1 MKKTDKVLSLLLAV
15 SMLLSMLACVILPAT
30 AAEAATEQTHYYVAS
45 AKDWVAL
52 AGKTNPDGSKFDWT
66 GKTIHV
72 QNDIS
77 FIKSTNPTTGKVE
90 YYWKQFEPFAGT
102 LDGHGYKFTDIN
114 ASSKS
119 QVGASLMVA
128 LTGTI
133 KNLTLDASCTFTN
146 THSSAQSGPF
156 AAKSKGGTIQ
166 NCAFYGTY
174 TASNGQYL
182 SGFVGQAIGGTT
194 TIEGCI
200 FNGTINGSN
209 AGNSAAAAFVGY
221 KPDSSSV
228 EVKINHSVALGTLNA
243 AKTGMAYADATTCPI
258 EFDRSFALGM
268 YAYNGGSDANAEA
281 AYTMANS
288 AENLKKIAWMITD
301 ATESQGIYIS
311 VDANGK
317 PCFGSVNERV
327 VQVTTKNGSTETVA
341 YYPPRSGTKKN
352 EQTIITPATVSGKT
366 PVVSGAE
373 YRDGKIYVGHDDI
386 TVKYENTVSAANQN
400 KIKLQAMI
408 DCYEAMEGKGY
419 FSDWSQV
426 NDWLTNSKKY
436 LKNNDATNINRMIN
450 TKEPGLSQYVS
461 LTYPDYPSITDYPT
475 YQYSTAIKDYAIRT
489 KEDWL
494 AAVEMSNY
502 VKYPDT
508 AVDFQGVTLHLTAD
522 IDMEHTPMLPLCYSW
537 IFDGNLDGHD
547 YVFKNININVD
558 NAYGPIGL
566 IGTIGGKQASTI
578 QNLGIAS
585 GDIKVSGWPR
595 YKATYMGI
603 EDTGNRVGGFVGKA
617 YCQNTLIRKCWN
629 GANLFVENIG
639 AAAGIIADPR
649 NYAIVDSCFNVGTMQ
664 KRVYG
669 IMGYAD
675 NKGKLFNSM
684 SGAAADGVLVDKAR
698 TNASDVAQNIVNIS
712 GVINTLKF
720 DGFGS
725 GTTKKKQQAV
735 QDTYNEDYTEMN
747 YAAAAWQVNKNYQQQ
762 SYGAGERIYFAL
774 NENGE
779 VRFGK
784 PDGSDQIYRI
794 KLIGG
799 DAIQYTYASA
809 GHAITLDVGFDINYY
824 ACKDPAVT
832 IKGNTLVFGEDI
844 QTTNNTF
851 TVYVSRNADRGNVVS
866 DDEINS
872 TDVLEAVYMVAGKK
886 IKNLLTADVNS
897 DYDVTIE
904 DAYQIIRYV
913 FYGSE
918 KACFTPGKPAGREEG
933 YLKVLT
939 YNTKSFHYDP
949 NENRSNGEAMC
960 RYNAVL
966 NELKEI
972 DADIIGFQE
981 MDRYNNDAKYNGTFV
996 DQIEQVK
1003 TDLNKGLSKEEQ
1015 YVANAFFVTVP
1026 NTTNREDGG
1035 YGHGILSKY
1044 PILESEGVHYA
1055 GKGQLNDETKM
1066 LDDSEGRGFAWYKLD
1081 INKDGEYNPEDD
1093 IIFYNCH
1100 FMQFHEAQILYMTN
1114 YMRENHPNDRIV
1126 CTGDMNIAAFKV
1138 KGSFV
1143 DNDYFTAING
1153 GKYFN
1158 SFTRTNAHSG
1168 SLIDNIFISENV
1180 EYYKPLPS
1188 ETGLYTRMGVYDK
1201 NQNLVDEKQDEVNY
1215 WSASDH
1221 LPVWTYIKK

>member
-1 MKKTDKVLSLLLAV
+1 MKKTKKILSGLLAV
-15 SMLLSMLACVILPAT
+15 LMLVSMLACFALPA
-30 AAEAATEQTHYYVAS
+30 AALDGNQTVYYVTGRTQWREIVGLVN
-45 AKDWVAL
+45 DDPNNF
-52 AGKTNPDGSKFDWT
+52 AGKTIYFMT
-66 GKTIHV
+66 
-72 QNDIS
+72 DIDMGGGWPS
-77 FIKSTNPTTGKVE
+77 QINE
-90 YYWKQFEPFAGT
+90 FAGT
-102 LDGHGYKFTDIN
+102 IDGNGFSFTN
-114 ASSKS
+114 VASNKAGIQDNSKGVTIV
-119 QVGASLMVA
+119 QTLAG
-128 LTGTI
+128 GTI
-133 KNLTLDASCTFTN
+133 KNLTFDSTCVFTA
-146 THSSAQSGPF
+146 TAAQHTGAFVAQSE
-156 AAKSKGGTIQ
+156 GGTIS
-166 NCAFYGTY
+166 NCAFLGTY
-174 TASNGQYL
+174 NATSSASLG
-182 SGFVGQAIGGTT
+182 
-194 TIEGCI
+194 
-200 FNGTINGSN
+200 
-209 AGNSAAAAFVGY
+209 AFVGY
-221 KPDSSSV
+221 AKSGTTTLEGCV
-228 EVKINHSVALGTLNA
+228 FGGTLNGNTA
-243 AKTGMAYADATTCPI
+243 SGKYTGAFVGRQQSSTSTKVQLGYCVAKGTLSGSSTGMVATSTNGATNVKNSYTVGGINDYVGTTTKDFQKNDIKEAVWTINDARATAQKDGVYINVDTADVPYI
-258 EFDRSFALGM
+258 
-268 YAYNGGSDANAEA
+268 GSAN
-281 AYTMANS
+281 N
-288 AENLKKIAWMITD
+288 
-301 ATESQGIYIS
+301 
-311 VDANGK
+311 
-317 PCFGSVNERV
+317 RV
-327 VQVTTKNGSTETVA
+327 VKGTTVNGTTTTTA
-341 YYPPRSGTKKN
+341 YYAPRAIVDSSKDKESTQN
-352 EQTIITPATVSGKT
+352 YFTPATVSGKT
-366 PVVSGAE
+366 PIVTGAE
-373 YRDGKIYVGHDDI
+373 YIDGVVYIDHSDFTIEYVDEA
-386 TVKYENTVSAANQN
+386 VKLRSD
-400 KIKLQAMI
+400 LQAMV
-408 DCYEAMEGKGY
+408 DAYNAMDQKR
-419 FSDWSQV
+419 FSNWSNV
-426 NDWLTNSKKY
+426 TTWLTAAQGVLDNASATAAQ
-436 LKNNDATNINRMIN
+436 LQEQITAEASVDAGY
-450 TKEPGLSQYVS
+450 TKASSVAN
-461 LTYPDYPSITDYPT
+461 YPSIADYNTYKYVETITDYKVGT
-475 YQYSTAIKDYAIRT
+475 KD
-489 KEDWL
+489 EWL
-494 AAVEMSNY
+494 AAVEISNY
-502 VKYPDT
+502 VSNPN
-508 AVDFQGVTLHLTAD
+508 AVNFSGAKIHMTAD

-684 SGAAADGVLVDKAR
+684 GGAAADGVLVDKAR

-1126 CTGDMNIAAFKV
+1126 CTGDMNVAAFRV

-1143 DNDYFTAING
+1143 DNEYFTAING

-1168 SLIDNIFISENV
+1168 SLVDNIFISENV
-1180 EYYKPLPS
+1180 EYYKPLPHQ
-1188 ETGLYTRMGVYDK
+1188 TGLFTRMGVYDSDE
-1201 NQNLVDEKQDEVNY
+1201 NLVDEEQDEKNY